1 MQLDHRPIAR
11 VLITTLALWA
21 TACVRPLPAPPPEEP
36 AGERAPYVIG
46 VSDVLQVTVW
56 KNPELGSQVVVRPD
70 GKISVPLV
78 DDIQAEGLAP
88 LELKEVITEKL
99 SEYIAAPDVTVV
111 VMQMNSNTVAVIGGV
126 RAPRMIPLQR
136 EMRVLEGIAL
146 TGGFTTFAKKNQ
158 VKILRRTPRGLVE
171 YRFDYGAYIAGKAPN
186 ANLVLKAGD
195 TIVVP
200 D

>member
-1 MQLDHRPIAR
+1 MQLEYRSMAR
-11 VLITTLALWA
+11 LLAAALTLWVAG
-21 TACVRPLPAPPPEEP
+21 CSRPLPPPPPEEP
-36 AGERAPYVIG
+36 VGERLPYVIG
-46 VSDVLQVTVW
+46 VTDVLRVTVW
-56 KNPELGSQVVVRPD
+56 KSPELGVQVVVRPD

-78 DDIQAEGLAP
+78 DDVQAEGLTP

-111 VMQMNSNTVAVIGGV
+111 VMQLNSNTIAIMGGV
-126 RAPRMIPLQR
+126 RGPRVMPLQR
-136 EMRVLEGIAL
+136 EMRVLEAITAA
-146 TGGFTTFAKKNQ
+146 GGFSPFAKKNQ
-158 VKILRRTPRGLVE
+158 VRILRRTPRGIVE
-171 YRFDYGAYIAGKAPN
+171 HRFDYGAYLAGKAPN